1 MSIQSINPYNYKINQ
16 ELEPHS
22 DQFMEAAVER
32 AHDRFTTWKVESFK
46 VRSDLFMSLAAVLK
60 NKKAALAKL
69 MTLEMGKL
77 FSEAEAEVE
86 KCAWVCEY
94 YAEHAEKFL
103 ADDKLKFEDGE
114 AFVSFDPLGVALAV
128 MPWNFP
134 LWQVFRFAAP
144 SIMAGNTALLK
155 HASNVPLCALAIEEV
170 FLEAGFPQG
179 VFQTLLIGADKV
191 QLLLEDDRVKAVSLT
206 GGEKA
211 GSMVAK
217 TAGEQIKPVVLEL
230 GGSDAFVVL
239 DDADIAKT
247 ARIAAQSR
255 MINCGQ
261 SCIAAKRFIVVERIY
276 DEFLEAFTAFMKTYE
291 LGDPMLSTT
300 KCGPMAMSKFVD
312 ELEDQVQRSIRKG
325 ATPHLGGTRAGI
337 DGDFFQTTILTEVTK
352 GMPAYDEEMFGPVA
366 AVIKVKNEEE
376 AIAVANDSR
385 FGLGGSVWT
394 EDKARGI
401 EVARKIVT
409 GAVYVNRMT
418 ASDPRLPFGGIG
430 KSGFGREL
438 SHYGIKEFVNAKTI
452 VAN

>member
-1 MSIQSINPYNYKINQ
+1 MPIQSINPYNYEINK

-22 DQFMEAAVER
+22 DQFVEAAVER
-32 AHDRFTTWKVESFK
+32 AQERFLTWKDRDFK
-46 VRSDLFMSLAAVLK
+46 FRADLFLALAQVL
-60 NKKAALAKL
+60 NAKKAELAKL
-69 MTLEMGKL
+69 MTQEMGKL
-77 FSEAEAEVE
+77 YAESESEVE

-94 YAEHAEKFL
+94 YAENAEKFL
-103 ADDKLKFEDGE
+103 ADEKLKFDDGE
-114 AFVSFDPLGVALAV
+114 AFVSFDPLGVVLAV

-155 HASNVPLCALAIEEV
+155 HASNVPLCAMAIEKV

-179 VFQTLLIGADKV
+179 VFQTLLIDAEKV
-191 QLLLEDDRVKAVSLT
+191 EWLLEDDRVKAASLT
-206 GGEKA
+206 GSEKA

-217 TAGEQIKPVVLEL
+217 TAGKQIKPVVLEL

-239 DDADIAKT
+239 GDADIDKT
-247 ARIAAQSR
+247 ARTAAQSR

-261 SCIAAKRFIVVERIY
+261 SCIAAKRFVVVERVY
-276 DEFLEAFTAFMKTYE
+276 DEFLEAFTAYMKTYE

-300 KCGPMAMSKFVD
+300 KCGPLAMTKFVD

-325 ATPHLGGTRAGI
+325 ATPHLGGTKADL
-337 DGDFFQTTILTEVTK
+337 DGDFFQPTILTEVTK
-352 GMPAYDEEMFGPVA
+352 GMPAYEEEMFGPVA
-366 AVIKVKNEEE
+366 SVIKVKTEEE
-376 AIAVANDSR
+376 AIEVANDSR